1 MILVQDSLML
11 WNLLTEVPPS
21 LESAGISAIGIYLC
35 KSHLQTFFSKS
46 HYLSY
51 MQNFVLNSV
60 VLI

>member
-35 KSHLQTFFSKS
+35 KSHLQTFF
-46 HYLSY
+46 
-51 MQNFVLNSV
+51 
-60 VLI
+60 